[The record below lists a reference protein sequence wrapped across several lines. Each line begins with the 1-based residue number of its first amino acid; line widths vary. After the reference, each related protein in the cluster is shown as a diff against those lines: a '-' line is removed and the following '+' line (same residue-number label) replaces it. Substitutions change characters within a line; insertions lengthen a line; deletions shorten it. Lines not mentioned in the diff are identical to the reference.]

1 MHEKDPND
9 VMYNSCYEYKGLS
22 STMRLTGFTQKDKG
36 TDCTHYYRISYLSR
50 YLCLNKLCK
59 EMLYKTDLCQC
70 NMKASE
76 FENKD
81 LDTNHHQGALTH
93 NTSHILDL
101 DLCKCVYCMSQQ

>member
-1 MHEKDPND
+1 MNTRDFHQPCVSQGLHKKIKVLTVHTTMESLICPGIY
-9 VMYNSCYEYKGLS
+9 VSTSCV
-22 STMRLTGFTQKDKG
+22 
-36 TDCTHYYRISYLSR
+36 
-50 YLCLNKLCK
+50 K
-59 EMLYKTDLCQC
+59 EMLHKTDLCQC